1 MRAELAE
8 ATGRVRPIGRHGTS
22 GRTQYAEGPGSA
34 MGALRRD
41 DYMEFGLVIDMQV
54 QIESW
59 EVRRHGRSRGLK
71 PRDTGGRTD
80 VDDAGQT
87 SSMEGAGQRW
97 TSTTA
102 EGEVFS
108 GTRRWV
114 EDVRETDAPM

>member
-1 MRAELAE
+1 
-8 ATGRVRPIGRHGTS
+8 
-22 GRTQYAEGPGSA
+22 
-34 MGALRRD
+34 MGALQRD
-41 DYMEFGLVIDMQV
+41 DYMEFGLAIDMQV

-87 SSMEGAGQRW
+87 SSMGEAEQRW

-102 EGEVFS
+102 AEGVFS
-108 GTRRWV
+108 GTR
-114 EDVRETDAPM
+114 EGQEVREINAPMRRTSFLVKTAETQQT